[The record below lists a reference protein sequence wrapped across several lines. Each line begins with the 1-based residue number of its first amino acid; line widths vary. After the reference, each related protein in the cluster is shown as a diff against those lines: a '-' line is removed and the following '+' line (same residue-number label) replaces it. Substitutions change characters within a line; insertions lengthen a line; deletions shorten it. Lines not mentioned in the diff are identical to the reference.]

1 MRQRPPGHCAKAWEG
16 QAARFASPDTGQTRW
31 ERALR
36 PFLFMPAYGD
46 VGRRLVTKVVM
57 SFPVTRQ
64 AALASLA
71 LAVAAPAV
79 QAQAQAPVLNSVLV
93 TATRTPQPARDVI
106 SDTLSIG
113 AEEIAR
119 SGAGSI
125 TELLQR
131 QRGIEVT
138 RNGGPGTN
146 ASVFLRGSNGN
157 QVIVLI
163 DGVRIGSAS
172 SGAAAWNAIPLAA
185 VDHIEIVYGPL
196 STLYGADAIGGVVQ
210 IFTKKGQG
218 SLALEASVLA
228 GTYGTRSGI
237 AGISGSTGPF
247 SYALSAGKERSDG
260 FSATLP
266 ASSSFNAD
274 DDGYDR
280 KHAAGQLA
288 WQIARGHEL
297 GVLFL
302 HSDQEGDFDSGSKV
316 RAWSTQKLDTAG
328 LYSRNRL
335 AEAWQMTTQVA
346 QSRDKSGSFTASA
359 SASQIDTK
367 QSQFSWQNDISLG
380 TDSLQLLAEH
390 RKEEIESNTAALVR
404 ERSTT
409 SWAASYNMK
418 RGDHLLAAAARNDDS
433 SQYGSKN
440 TGSLGYGYRI
450 TPGLRV
456 NASYG
461 TSFRAPTFNELYYPG
476 YGLPANRPEEGRNR
490 EIGIHFEQGST
501 ALAAVAYRNKLT
513 DLLVN
518 TSPCPLP
525 GFRFGCAY
533 NVNKATLEGIS
544 LSARQQLGNYFT
556 LSATADLQNPQDDVS
571 GKLLV
576 RRAKRHGNVALD
588 YTAGSLSA
596 GAEWQVSSY
605 RFDDTANRNRLGG
618 YGLLNLYAAWEFDR
632 SWTGTLRWNNVA
644 DKHYE
649 LARNYATA
657 GSTVYAGLRFS
668 YK

>member
-1 MRQRPPGHCAKAWEG
+1 
-16 QAARFASPDTGQTRW
+16 
-31 ERALR
+31 
-36 PFLFMPAYGD
+36 MPAYGD

-57 SFPVTRQ
+57 TFPVTRQ

-71 LAVAAPAV
+71 MAVATPAV
-79 QAQAQAPVLNSVLV
+79 QAQIQAPVLNSVLV
-93 TATRTPQPARDVI
+93 TATRTPQAARDII

-146 ASVFLRGSNGN
+146 SSVFLRGSNGN

-172 SGAAAWNAIPLAA
+172 SGAAAWNAIPLGA
-185 VDHIEIVYGPL
+185 VDHIEVVYGPL

-210 IFTKKGQG
+210 IFTKQGQG
-218 SLALEASVLA
+218 SLAVDASVLA
-228 GTYGTRSGI
+228 GTYGTRSGT
-237 AGISGSTGPF
+237 AGISGGAGAF
-247 SYALSAGKERSDG
+247 SYALGAGKERSDG

-266 ASSSFNAD
+266 ASTSYNAD

-280 KHAAGQLA
+280 KHANGQLA

-297 GVLFL
+297 GILFL
-302 HSDQEGDFDSGSKV
+302 HSDQEADFDSGSKV
-316 RAWSTQKLDTAG
+316 RAWSTQKLDTAAI
-328 LYSRNRL
+328 YSHNRL
-335 AEAWQMTTQVA
+335 SDAWQMTTQVA
-346 QSRDKSGSFTASA
+346 QSRDKSGSFAAT
-359 SASQIDTK
+359 ASQIDTR
-367 QSQFSWQNDISLG
+367 QSQFSWQNDIALG

-433 SQYGSKN
+433 TQYGSKS

-476 YGLPANRPEEGRNR
+476 YGLPANRPEQGRNR
-490 EIGIHFEQGST
+490 EIGIHFEQGGT
-501 ALAAVAYRNKLT
+501 ALGAVAYRNKLT

-518 TSPCPLP
+518 TTPCPLP

-544 LSARQQLGNYFT
+544 LSASQQLGNSFT
-556 LSATADLQNPQDDVS
+556 LSANADLQNPQDDGS

-576 RRAKRHGNVALD
+576 RRAKRHGNVALE
-588 YTAGSLSA
+588 YTAGSLST
-596 GAEWQVSSY
+596 GAEWQLSSY

-632 SWTGTLRWNNVA
+632 SWTATLRWNNVA
-644 DKHYE
+644 DKRYE

-657 GSTVYAGLRFS
+657 GSTVYAGLRYS

>member
-1 MRQRPPGHCAKAWEG
+1 MRQRPPCHCAKAWEG

-64 AALASLA
+64 AAVASLA

-228 GTYGTRSGI
+228 GSYGTRSGT

-302 HSDQEGDFDSGSKV
+302 HSDQEADFDSGSKV
-316 RAWSTQKLDTAG
+316 RAWSTQKVDTAA

-346 QSRDKSGSFTASA
+346 QSRDKSGSFTA

>member
-1 MRQRPPGHCAKAWEG
+1 
-16 QAARFASPDTGQTRW
+16 
-31 ERALR
+31 
-36 PFLFMPAYGD
+36 MPAYGD
-46 VGRRLVTKVVM
+46 VGRRPVTKVVM

-79 QAQAQAPVLNSVLV
+79 QAQTQAPVLNAVLV
-93 TATRTPQPARDVI
+93 TATRTPQAARDII

-131 QRGIEVT
+131 QRGIEVS
-138 RNGGPGTN
+138 RNGGPGAN

-172 SGAAAWNAIPLAA
+172 SGAAAWNAIPLGA
-185 VDHIEIVYGPL
+185 VDHIEVVYGPL

-210 IFTKKGQG
+210 IFTRKGQG
-218 SLALEASVLA
+218 SLALDANVMA
-228 GTYGTRSGI
+228 GTYGTRSGT
-237 AGISGSTGPF
+237 AGISGSAGAF
-247 SYALSAGKERSDG
+247 NYALSAGKERSSG
-260 FSATLP
+260 FSSTLP
-266 ASSSFNAD
+266 ASTSYNMD

-280 KHAAGQLA
+280 KHANGQLA

-302 HSDQEGDFDSGSKV
+302 HSDQEADFDSGTKA
-316 RAWSTQKLDTAG
+316 RAWSTQKLDTAA

-335 AEAWQMTTQVA
+335 SDAWQMTTQIA
-346 QSRDKSGSFTASA
+346 QSRDKSGSFTATA
-359 SASQIDTK
+359 STTAASQINTK
-367 QSQFSWQNDISLG
+367 QSQYNWQNDIALG

-433 SQYGSKN
+433 SQYGSKS

-476 YGLPANRPEEGRNR
+476 YGLPTNRPEEGRNR
-490 EIGIHFEQGST
+490 EIGIHFEQGAT
-501 ALAAVAYRNKLT
+501 ALGAVAYRNKLT

-518 TSPCPLP
+518 ISPCPRP
-525 GFRFGCAY
+525 GFRSGCAY
-533 NVNKATLEGIS
+533 NVNQATLEGIS
-544 LSARQQLGNYFT
+544 LSARQQLGNSFT
-556 LSATADLQNPQDDVS
+556 LSANADLQNPQDDGS
-571 GKLLV
+571 GKQLV
-576 RRAKRHGNVALD
+576 RRAKRHGNVALE
-588 YTAGSLSA
+588 YTAGSLTT
-596 GAEWQVSSY
+596 GAEWQVSGY

-618 YGLLNLYAAWEFDR
+618 YGLLNLHAAWEFDR
-632 SWTGTLRWNNVA
+632 SWTATLRWNNVT

-657 GSTVYAGLRFS
+657 GSTVYAGLRYS

>member
-1 MRQRPPGHCAKAWEG
+1 
-16 QAARFASPDTGQTRW
+16 
-31 ERALR
+31 
-36 PFLFMPAYGD
+36 MPAYGD

-57 SFPVTRQ
+57 SFPLTRQ
-64 AALASLA
+64 AAIASLA

-79 QAQAQAPVLNSVLV
+79 EAQTQAAVLNSVLI
-93 TATRTPQPARDVI
+93 TATRTPQAARDII

-113 AEEIAR
+113 PEEIAR

-131 QRGIEVT
+131 QRGIEVS

-172 SGAAAWNAIPLAA
+172 SGAAAWNAIPLSA
-185 VDHIEIVYGPL
+185 VDHIEVVYGPL

-210 IFTKKGQG
+210 IFTKNGHG
-218 SLALEASVLA
+218 SPAIDAGVLA
-228 GTYGTRSGI
+228 GTYGTRSGTAGI
-237 AGISGSTGPF
+237 AGSAGAF
-247 SYALSAGKERSDG
+247 NYALSAGKERSGG

-266 ASSSFNAD
+266 ASSSYNSD

-280 KHAAGQLA
+280 KHANGQLA
-288 WQIARGHEL
+288 WQVAPGHEL
-297 GVLFL
+297 GVQFL
-302 HSDQEGDFDSGSKV
+302 HSDQEADYDSGTKV
-316 RAWSTQKLDTAG
+316 RAWSTQKLDTAA

-335 AEAWQMTTQVA
+335 SDAWQMTTQAA
-346 QSRDKSGSFTASA
+346 QSRDKSGSFAAT
-359 SASQIDTK
+359 ASQIDTK
-367 QSQFSWQNDISLG
+367 QTQFSWQNDIALG

-433 SQYGSKN
+433 SPYGSKS

-490 EIGIHFEQGST
+490 EIGVHFEQGGT
-501 ALAAVAYRNKLT
+501 ALGAVAYRNKLT

-518 TSPCPLP
+518 IAPCPLP

-533 NVNKATLEGIS
+533 NVNQATLEGIS
-544 LSARQQLGNYFT
+544 LSARQQLGSNFT
-556 LSATADLQNPQDDVS
+556 LSASADLQNPQDDVS

-576 RRAKRHGNVALD
+576 RRAKRHGNLALE
-588 YTAGSLSA
+588 YTAGSLST
-596 GAEWQVSSY
+596 GAEWQLSGY

-632 SWTGTLRWNNVA
+632 SWTATLRWNNVA
-644 DKHYE
+644 GKHYE

>member
-1 MRQRPPGHCAKAWEG
+1 VRQRPPSHCAKAWEG
-16 QAARFASPDTGQTRW
+16 QAARLASPDTGQTRW

-36 PFLFMPAYGD
+36 TFLFMPAYGD

-57 SFPVTRQ
+57 TFPVTRQ

-79 QAQAQAPVLNSVLV
+79 QAQTQAPVLNSVLV

-113 AEEIAR
+113 PEEIAR

-146 ASVFLRGSNGN
+146 SGVFLRGSNGN

-172 SGAAAWNAIPLAA
+172 SGAAAWNAIPLSA
-185 VDHIEIVYGPL
+185 VDHIEVVYGPL

-210 IFTKKGQG
+210 IFTRKGQG
-218 SLALEASVLA
+218 GLALDAGVLA
-228 GTYGTRSGI
+228 GTYGTRSGT
-237 AGISGSTGPF
+237 AGISGSAGAF
-247 SYALSAGKERSDG
+247 NYAVSAGKERADG

-266 ASSSFNAD
+266 TSTSYNQD

-280 KHAAGQLA
+280 KHANGQLA
-288 WQIARGHEL
+288 WQVAQGHEL
-297 GVLFL
+297 GMQFL
-302 HSDQEGDFDSGSKV
+302 HSDQEADYDSGTKV
-316 RAWSTQKLDTAG
+316 RAWSTQKLDTAA

-335 AEAWQMTTQVA
+335 SDAWQMTTQAA
-346 QSRDKSGSFTASA
+346 QSRDKSGSFAAT
-359 SASQIDTK
+359 ASQIDTK
-367 QSQFSWQNDISLG
+367 QTQFSWQNDIALG

-390 RKEEIESNTAALVR
+390 RKEEIESNTALVR

-476 YGLPANRPEEGRNR
+476 YGLPTNRPEEGRNR
-490 EIGIHFEQGST
+490 EIGIHFEQGGTSLGAT
-501 ALAAVAYRNKLT
+501 AYRNKLT

-518 TSPCPLP
+518 IAPCPLP

-533 NVNKATLEGIS
+533 NVNQATLEGIS
-544 LSARQQLGNYFT
+544 LSARQQLGSNFT
-556 LSATADLQNPQDDVS
+556 LSASADLQNPRDDIS

-576 RRAKRHGNVALD
+576 RRAKRHGNVALE
-588 YTAGSLSA
+588 YTAGSLST
-596 GAEWQVSSY
+596 GAEWQLSGY

-632 SWTGTLRWNNVA
+632 SWTATLRWNNVA

-657 GSTVYAGLRFS
+657 GSTVYAGLRYS

>member
-1 MRQRPPGHCAKAWEG
+1 M
-16 QAARFASPDTGQTRW
+16 T
-31 ERALR
+31 
-36 PFLFMPAYGD
+36 
-46 VGRRLVTKVVM
+46 
-57 SFPVTRQ
+57 FPVTRQ
-64 AALASLA
+64 AAFASLA

-79 QAQAQAPVLNSVLV
+79 QAQTQVPVLNSVLV
-93 TATRTPQPARDVI
+93 TATRTPQAARDVV

-113 AEEIAR
+113 PEEVAR

-146 ASVFLRGSNGN
+146 SGVFLRGSNGN

-172 SGAAAWNAIPLAA
+172 SGAAAWNAIPLSA
-185 VDHIEIVYGPL
+185 VDHIEVVYGPL

-210 IFTKKGQG
+210 IFTRKGQG
-218 SLALEASVLA
+218 GLALDAGVLA
-228 GTYGTRSGI
+228 GTYGTRSGT
-237 AGISGSTGPF
+237 AGISGSAGAF
-247 SYALSAGKERSDG
+247 NYALSAGKERADG

-266 ASSSFNAD
+266 TSTSYNQD

-280 KHAAGQLA
+280 KHANGQLA
-288 WQIARGHEL
+288 WQVAQGHEL
-297 GVLFL
+297 GIQFL
-302 HSDQEGDFDSGSKV
+302 HSDQEADYDSGTKV
-316 RAWSTQKLDTAG
+316 RAWSTQKLDTAAV
-328 LYSRNRL
+328 YSRNRL
-335 AEAWQMTTQVA
+335 SDAWQMTTQAA
-346 QSRDKSGSFTASA
+346 QSRDKSGSFAAT
-359 SASQIDTK
+359 ASQIDTK
-367 QSQFSWQNDISLG
+367 QTQFSWQNDIALG

-433 SQYGSKN
+433 SQYGSKS

-490 EIGIHFEQGST
+490 EIGIHFEQGGTS
-501 ALAAVAYRNKLT
+501 LGAAAYRNKLT

-518 TSPCPLP
+518 IAPCPLP

-533 NVNKATLEGIS
+533 NVNQATLEGIS
-544 LSARQQLGNYFT
+544 LSARQQLGSNFT
-556 LSATADLQNPQDDVS
+556 LSASADLQNPRDDIS

-576 RRAKRHGNVALD
+576 RRAKRHGNVALE
-588 YTAGSLSA
+588 YTAGSLST
-596 GAEWQVSSY
+596 GAEWQLSGY

-632 SWTGTLRWNNVA
+632 SWTATLRWNNVA

-657 GSTVYAGLRFS
+657 GSTVYAGLRYS

>member
-1 MRQRPPGHCAKAWEG
+1 
-16 QAARFASPDTGQTRW
+16 
-31 ERALR
+31 
-36 PFLFMPAYGD
+36 MPAYGD
-46 VGRRLVTKVVM
+46 VGRRPVTKVVM

-79 QAQAQAPVLNSVLV
+79 QAQTQAPVLNAVLV
-93 TATRTPQPARDVI
+93 TATRTPQAARDII

-131 QRGIEVT
+131 QRGIEVS
-138 RNGGPGTN
+138 RNGGPGAN

-172 SGAAAWNAIPLAA
+172 SGAAAWNAIPLGA
-185 VDHIEIVYGPL
+185 VDHIEVVYGPL

-210 IFTKKGQG
+210 IFTRKGQG
-218 SLALEASVLA
+218 SLALDANVMA
-228 GTYGTRSGI
+228 GTYGTRSGT
-237 AGISGSTGPF
+237 AGISGSAGAF
-247 SYALSAGKERSDG
+247 NYALSAGKERSSG
-260 FSATLP
+260 FSSTLP
-266 ASSSFNAD
+266 ASASYNID

-280 KHAAGQLA
+280 KHANGQLA

-302 HSDQEGDFDSGSKV
+302 HSDQEADFDSGTKA
-316 RAWSTQKLDTAG
+316 RAWSTQKLDTAA

-335 AEAWQMTTQVA
+335 NDAWQMTTQIA
-346 QSRDKSGSFTASA
+346 QSRDKSGSFTATA
-359 SASQIDTK
+359 STTAASQINTK
-367 QSQFSWQNDISLG
+367 QSQYSWQNDIALG

-433 SQYGSKN
+433 SQYGSKS

-476 YGLPANRPEEGRNR
+476 YGLPTNRPEEGRNR
-490 EIGIHFEQGST
+490 EIGIHFEQGAT
-501 ALAAVAYRNKLT
+501 ALGAVAYRNKLT

-518 TSPCPLP
+518 ISPCPRP
-525 GFRFGCAY
+525 GFRSGCAY
-533 NVNKATLEGIS
+533 NVNQATLEGIS
-544 LSARQQLGNYFT
+544 LSARQQLGNSFT
-556 LSATADLQNPQDDVS
+556 LSANADLQNPQDDAS

-576 RRAKRHGNVALD
+576 RRAKRHGNVALE
-588 YTAGSLSA
+588 YTAGSLTT
-596 GAEWQVSSY
+596 GAEWQVSGY

-618 YGLLNLYAAWEFDR
+618 YGLLNLHAAWEFDR
-632 SWTGTLRWNNVA
+632 SWTATLRWNNVT

-657 GSTVYAGLRFS
+657 GSTVHAGLRYS

>member
-1 MRQRPPGHCAKAWEG
+1 MR
-16 QAARFASPDTGQTRW
+16 
-31 ERALR
+31 L
-36 PFLFMPAYGD
+36 FLFMPAYGD
-46 VGRRLVTKVVM
+46 VRRRLVTKVVM
-57 SFPVTRQ
+57 ISPVTRQ

-71 LAVAAPAV
+71 LSVAAPAV
-79 QAQAQAPVLNSVLV
+79 QAQIQAPVLNSVVV
-93 TATRTPQPARDVI
+93 TATRTPQAARDII

-125 TELLQR
+125 TEILQR
-131 QRGIEVT
+131 QRGIEIT

-146 ASVFLRGSNGN
+146 SGVFLRGSNGN

-172 SGAAAWNAIPLAA
+172 SGAAAWNAIPLGA
-185 VDHIEIVYGPL
+185 VDHIEVVYGPL
-196 STLYGADAIGGVVQ
+196 STLYGADAIGGVVHF
-210 IFTKKGQG
+210 FTRKGQG
-218 SLALEASVLA
+218 SLALDASLL
-228 GTYGTRSGI
+228 GGSYGTR
-237 AGISGSTGPF
+237 AGTAGLSGSAGAV

-260 FSATLP
+260 FSSTLP
-266 ASSSFNAD
+266 GSTSYNGD

-280 KHAAGQLA
+280 QHANGQLA

-302 HSDQEGDFDSGSKV
+302 HSDQEADYDSGTKV
-316 RAWSTQKLDTAG
+316 RAWNTQRLDTVAVHA
-328 LYSRNRL
+328 RNRIND
-335 AEAWQMTTQVA
+335 AWQMTTQAA
-346 QSRDKSGSFTASA
+346 QSRDKSGSFAAT
-359 SASQIDTK
+359 ASQIDTT
-367 QSQFSWQNDISLG
+367 QSMYSWQNDIALG
-380 TDSLQLLAEH
+380 PDSLQLLAEH
-390 RKEEIESNTAALVR
+390 RKEEIASGTAALVR
-404 ERSTT
+404 ARSSN

-418 RGDHLLAAAARNDDS
+418 RGAHLLAAAMRNDDS
-433 SQYGSKN
+433 SQYGSKS

-476 YGLPANRPEEGRNR
+476 FGLATNRPEEGRNS
-490 EIGIHFEQGST
+490 EIGIRFEQGGT
-501 ALAAVAYRNKLT
+501 ALGAVAYRNRLT

-518 TSPCPLP
+518 IAPCPLP
-525 GFRFGCAY
+525 GFRNGCAY

-544 LSARQQLGNYFT
+544 LSLRQQLGSYFT
-556 LSATADLQNPQDDVS
+556 LSANADLQNPQDDVS

-576 RRAKRHGNVALD
+576 RRAKRHGNVALE
-588 YTAGSLSA
+588 YTAGSLRS
-596 GAEWQVSSY
+596 GAEWQVSGY

-618 YGLLNLYAAWEFDR
+618 YGLLNLYAAWDFDR
-632 SWTGTLRWNNVA
+632 SWTATLRWNNVA
-644 DKHYE
+644 DKRYE
-649 LARNYATA
+649 LARNYGTA
-657 GSTVYAGLRFS
+657 GSTVYAGLRYS

>member
-1 MRQRPPGHCAKAWEG
+1 
-16 QAARFASPDTGQTRW
+16 
-31 ERALR
+31 
-36 PFLFMPAYGD
+36 MPAYGD

-79 QAQAQAPVLNSVLV
+79 QAQTQAPVLNSVLV
-93 TATRTPQPARDVI
+93 TATRTPQAARDVI

-146 ASVFLRGSNGN
+146 SGVFLRGSNSN
-157 QVIVLI
+157 QVIVLV

-172 SGAAAWNAIPLAA
+172 SGAAAWNAIPLSA
-185 VDHIEIVYGPL
+185 VDHIEVVYGPL

-210 IFTKKGQG
+210 IFTRKGQG
-218 SLALEASVLA
+218 GLALDAGVLA
-228 GTYGTRSGI
+228 GTYGTRSGA
-237 AGISGSTGPF
+237 AGISGSAGAF
-247 SYALSAGKERSDG
+247 NYALSAGKERADG
-260 FSATLP
+260 FSSTLP
-266 ASSSFNAD
+266 TSTSYNQD

-280 KHAAGQLA
+280 KHANGQLA
-288 WQIARGHEL
+288 WQLAQGHEL
-297 GVLFL
+297 GMQFL
-302 HSDQEGDFDSGSKV
+302 HSDQEADYDSGTKV
-316 RAWSTQKLDTAG
+316 RAWSTQKLDTAAI
-328 LYSRNRL
+328 YSRNRL
-335 AEAWQMTTQVA
+335 SDAWQMTTQAA
-346 QSRDKSGSFTASA
+346 QSRDKSGSFAAT
-359 SASQIDTK
+359 ASQIDTK
-367 QSQFSWQNDISLG
+367 QSQFSWQNDIALG
-380 TDSLQLLAEH
+380 PDSLQLLAEH
-390 RKEEIESNTAALVR
+390 RKEEIESNTTALVR

-476 YGLPANRPEEGRNR
+476 YGLPTNRPEEGRNR
-490 EIGIHFEQGST
+490 EIGIHFDQGGTS
-501 ALAAVAYRNKLT
+501 LGAVAYRNKLT

-518 TSPCPLP
+518 IAPCPLP

-533 NVNKATLEGIS
+533 NVNQATLEGIS
-544 LSARQQLGNYFT
+544 LSARQQMGSSFT
-556 LSATADLQNPQDDVS
+556 LSASADLQNPQDDIS

-576 RRAKRHGNVALD
+576 RRAKRHGNVALE
-588 YTAGSLSA
+588 YTAGSLST
-596 GAEWQVSSY
+596 GAEWQLSGY
-605 RFDDTANRNRLGG
+605 RFDDAANRNRLGG

-632 SWTGTLRWNNVA
+632 AWTATLRWNNVT

-657 GSTVYAGLRFS
+657 GSAVYAGLRYS

>member
-1 MRQRPPGHCAKAWEG
+1 
-16 QAARFASPDTGQTRW
+16 
-31 ERALR
+31 
-36 PFLFMPAYGD
+36 MPAYGD

-79 QAQAQAPVLNSVLV
+79 QAQTQASVLNSVLV
-93 TATRTPQPARDVI
+93 TATRTPQAARDVI

-146 ASVFLRGSNGN
+146 SGVFLRGSNSN
-157 QVIVLI
+157 QVIVLV

-172 SGAAAWNAIPLAA
+172 SGAAAWNAIPLSA
-185 VDHIEIVYGPL
+185 VDHIEVVYGPL

-210 IFTKKGQG
+210 IFTRKGQG
-218 SLALEASVLA
+218 GLALDAGVLA
-228 GTYGTRSGI
+228 GTYGTRSGA
-237 AGISGSTGPF
+237 AGISGSAGAF
-247 SYALSAGKERSDG
+247 NYALSAGKERADG
-260 FSATLP
+260 FSSTLP
-266 ASSSFNAD
+266 TSTSYNQD

-280 KHAAGQLA
+280 KHANGQLA
-288 WQIARGHEL
+288 WQLAQGHEL
-297 GVLFL
+297 GMQFL
-302 HSDQEGDFDSGSKV
+302 HSDQEADYDSGTKV
-316 RAWSTQKLDTAG
+316 RAWSTQKLDTAAI
-328 LYSRNRL
+328 YSRNRL
-335 AEAWQMTTQVA
+335 SDAWQMTTQAA
-346 QSRDKSGSFTASA
+346 QSRDKSGSFAAT
-359 SASQIDTK
+359 ASQIDTK
-367 QSQFSWQNDISLG
+367 QSQFSWQNDIALG
-380 TDSLQLLAEH
+380 PDSLQLLAEH
-390 RKEEIESNTAALVR
+390 RKEEIESNTTALVR

-476 YGLPANRPEEGRNR
+476 YGLPTNRPEEGRNR
-490 EIGIHFEQGST
+490 EIGIHFDQGGTSLG
-501 ALAAVAYRNKLT
+501 AIAYRNKLT

-518 TSPCPLP
+518 IAPCPLP

-533 NVNKATLEGIS
+533 NVNQATLEGIS
-544 LSARQQLGNYFT
+544 LSARQQMGSSFT
-556 LSATADLQNPQDDVS
+556 LSASADLQNPQDDIS

-576 RRAKRHGNVALD
+576 RRAKRHGNVALE
-588 YTAGSLSA
+588 YTAGSLST
-596 GAEWQVSSY
+596 GAEWQLSGY
-605 RFDDTANRNRLGG
+605 RFDDAANRNRLGG

-632 SWTGTLRWNNVA
+632 AWTATLRWNNVT

-657 GSTVYAGLRFS
+657 GSAVYAGLRYS

>member
-1 MRQRPPGHCAKAWEG
+1 
-16 QAARFASPDTGQTRW
+16 
-31 ERALR
+31 
-36 PFLFMPAYGD
+36 
-46 VGRRLVTKVVM
+46 M
-57 SFPVTRQ
+57 SFPVIRH
-64 AALASLA
+64 AAVTSLA
-71 LAVAAPAV
+71 MAIPMAIATPSF
-79 QAQAQAPVLNSVLV
+79 AQTTASDSVIV
-93 TATRTPQPARDVI
+93 TATRSPQLQRDVL
-106 SDTLSIG
+106 SDTVTLD
-113 AEEIAR
+113 AEDISR

-125 TELLQR
+125 TDLLQR
-131 QRGIEVT
+131 QRGIEIA

-146 ASVFLRGSNGN
+146 SSVYLRGANAN
-157 QVIVLI
+157 QTVVLV
-163 DGVRIGSAS
+163 DGVRIGSITSGTAS
-172 SGAAAWNAIPLAA
+172 WSGIPLQAIER
-185 VDHIEIVYGPL
+185 IEIVYGPM
-196 STLYGADAIGGVVQ
+196 SSLYGADAIGGVVQ
-210 IFTKKGQG
+210 IFTRKGQG
-218 SLALEASVLA
+218 GLALDAGVLA
-228 GTYGTRSGI
+228 GTYGTRSGT
-237 AGISGSTGPF
+237 AGISGSAGAF
-247 SYALSAGKERSDG
+247 NYALSAGKERADG

-266 ASSSFNAD
+266 TSTSYNQD

-280 KHAAGQLA
+280 KHANGQLA
-288 WQIARGHEL
+288 WQVAQGHEL
-297 GVLFL
+297 GIQFL
-302 HSDQEGDFDSGSKV
+302 HSDQEADYDSGTKV
-316 RAWSTQKLDTAG
+316 RAWSTQKLDTAA

-335 AEAWQMTTQVA
+335 SDAWQMTTQAA
-346 QSRDKSGSFTASA
+346 QSRDKSGSFAAT
-359 SASQIDTK
+359 ASQIDTK
-367 QSQFSWQNDISLG
+367 QTQFSWQNDIALG
-380 TDSLQLLAEH
+380 ADSLQLLAEH

-433 SQYGSKN
+433 SQYGSKS

-490 EIGIHFEQGST
+490 EIGIHFEQGGTSLGAT
-501 ALAAVAYRNKLT
+501 AYRNKLT

-518 TSPCPLP
+518 IAPCPLP

-533 NVNKATLEGIS
+533 NVNQATLEGIS
-544 LSARQQLGNYFT
+544 LSARQQLGSNFT
-556 LSATADLQNPQDDVS
+556 LSASADLQNPRDDIS

-576 RRAKRHGNVALD
+576 RRAKRHGNVALE
-588 YTAGSLSA
+588 YTAGSLST
-596 GAEWQVSSY
+596 GAEWQLSGY

-632 SWTGTLRWNNVA
+632 SWTATLRWNNVA

-657 GSTVYAGLRFS
+657 GSTVYAGLRYS

>member
-1 MRQRPPGHCAKAWEG
+1 
-16 QAARFASPDTGQTRW
+16 
-31 ERALR
+31 
-36 PFLFMPAYGD
+36 MPAYGD

-57 SFPVTRQ
+57 TFPVTRQ
-64 AALASLA
+64 AAFASLA

-79 QAQAQAPVLNSVLV
+79 QAQTQAPVLNSVLV

-113 AEEIAR
+113 PEEIAR

-146 ASVFLRGSNGN
+146 SGVFLRGSNGN

-172 SGAAAWNAIPLAA
+172 SGAAAWNAIPLSA
-185 VDHIEIVYGPL
+185 VDHIEVVYGPL

-210 IFTKKGQG
+210 IFTRKGQG
-218 SLALEASVLA
+218 GLALDAGVLA
-228 GTYGTRSGI
+228 GTYGTRSGT
-237 AGISGSTGPF
+237 AGISGSAGAF
-247 SYALSAGKERSDG
+247 NYALSAGKERADG

-266 ASSSFNAD
+266 TSTSYNQD

-280 KHAAGQLA
+280 KHANGQLA
-288 WQIARGHEL
+288 WQVAQGHEL
-297 GVLFL
+297 GMQFL
-302 HSDQEGDFDSGSKV
+302 HSDQEADYDSGTKV
-316 RAWSTQKLDTAG
+316 RAWSTQKLDTAA

-335 AEAWQMTTQVA
+335 SDAWQMTTQAA
-346 QSRDKSGSFTASA
+346 QSRDKSGSFAAT
-359 SASQIDTK
+359 ASQIDTK
-367 QSQFSWQNDISLG
+367 QTQFSWQNDIALG

-418 RGDHLLAAAARNDDS
+418 RGEHLVSAAARNDDS
-433 SQYGSKN
+433 SQYGSKG
-440 TGSLGYGYRI
+440 TGSLGYGYRF
-450 TPGLRV
+450 TPSLRI

-476 YGLPANRPEEGRNR
+476 YGLPDNRPERGRNS
-490 EIGIHFEQGST
+490 EIGLHYAQDGTELG
-501 ALAAVAYRNKLT
+501 AVAYRNRLT

-518 TSPCPLP
+518 TKPCPLP
-525 GFRFGCAY
+525 GFAFGCAY
-533 NVNKATLEGIS
+533 NVNQATLEGIS
-544 LSARQQLGNYFT
+544 LSARQQLGGAFT
-556 LSATADLQNPQDDVS
+556 LSASADLQNPQDDS
-571 GKLLV
+571 TGKQLV
-576 RRAKRHGNVALD
+576 RRTKRHGNVALE
-588 YTAGSLSA
+588 YTAGSLNA
-596 GAEWQVSSY
+596 GAEWQLSSY
-605 RFDDTANRNRLGG
+605 RFDDAANRNRLGG
-618 YGLLNLYAAWEFDR
+618 YGLLNLYTAWDFAPA
-632 SWTGTLRWNNVA
+632 WTATLRWNNVA
-644 DKHYE
+644 GKHYE
-649 LARNYATA
+649 LARNYGSA
-657 GSTVYAGLRFS
+657 GSSLYAGLRFS
-668 YK
+668 YR

>member
-1 MRQRPPGHCAKAWEG
+1 MGRPGRQICQPGYRPDQVG
-16 QAARFASPDTGQTRW
+16 T
-31 ERALR
+31 RALR

-218 SLALEASVLA
+218 SLAMEASVLA
-228 GTYGTRSGI
+228 GTYGTRSGT

-302 HSDQEGDFDSGSKV
+302 HSDQEADFDSGSKV
-316 RAWSTQKLDTAG
+316 RAWSTQKLDTAA

-359 SASQIDTK
+359 SQIDTK

-380 TDSLQLLAEH
+380 MDSLQLLAEH

-513 DLLVN
+513 DLLVH